1 MPHGLIIAFLF
12 ALGACVG
19 SFINVVVYRLPL
31 GRSVVNPPSAC
42 PKCGHRLAWYDNVPV
57 LGWLL
62 LRGRCRYCA
71 NPVSARYP
79 LVEFVCGA
87 LFAGAYAL
95 MFLQDVGPATPVIEG
110 LNAWGVAAARH
121 RPLDLL
127 LDWPVLVVTLVLIST
142 LLAASLIDA
151 EHFIIPLSIPWLL
164 FGVGLVVNGLFA
176 SPERAGSILIA
187 PMWAMLVWAT
197 IGATIGWI
205 GSMIGLRFGVLKRS
219 FAEGEPMLDR
229 EKASLD
235 AGQPIQSAVE
245 VREYSKSEIRR
256 EIMHEV
262 AFIVPAVFLGVLG
275 LMLGSRVAWFIEAG
289 ITLTQTP
296 VAMGIAG
303 SLAGAILAAGLVWLT
318 RILGSLGFGK
328 EAMGMGDVHLMLGVG
343 AAIGAGPS
351 VVTFFLAPFAGMAL
365 SLYLLIFGRFR
376 TIPYGPFL
384 SIGAVLAV
392 FCYRPIADHFAPGF
406 GALAE
411 AFRAMLVGG

>member
-42 PKCGHRLAWYDNVPV
+42 PKCGHRLAWFDNVPV
-57 LGWLL
+57 LGWLM
-62 LRGRCRYCA
+62 LRGKCRYCA
-71 NPVSARYP
+71 DPVSVRYP
-79 LVEFVCGA
+79 IVEFVCGA

-95 MFLQDVGPATPVIEG
+95 MFLQDVGPVTPVIEG
-110 LNAWGVAAARH
+110 LNSWGVASARH
-121 RPLDLL
+121 RPLDFL
-127 LDWPVLVVTLVLIST
+127 LDWPILVVTLVLIGS

-164 FGVGLVVNGLFA
+164 FASALVIQGLFA
-176 SPERAGSILIA
+176 SPERAGSILIGPA
-187 PMWAMLVWAT
+187 WAMLVWAT
-197 IGATIGWI
+197 VGATLGWVV
-205 GSMIGLRFGVLKRS
+205 SLLALRSGLLKRS

-229 EKASLD
+229 EKASLE

-256 EIMHEV
+256 EMLHEIVFV
-262 AFIVPAVFLGVLG
+262 APAVGLGVLG
-275 LMLGSRVAWFIEAG
+275 LMLGSRVGWFIESG

-296 VAMGIAG
+296 LAMGLIGAM
-303 SLAGAILAAGLVWLT
+303 AGAIVAAGMVWIT
-318 RILGSLGFGK
+318 RILGSLAFGK
-328 EAMGMGDVHLMLGVG
+328 EAMGMGDVHLMFGVG

-351 VVTFFLAPFAGMAL
+351 VVAFFLAPFAGMAL

-384 SIGAVLAV
+384 SIGSVLAV
-392 FCYRPIADHFAPGF
+392 FCFRPVADHFAPGF
-406 GALAE
+406 SAIAE
-411 AFRAMLVGG
+411 SLRRLLVGG